1 MRPSKYADRELY
13 KTPIAMKIRR
23 KPHWLQKK
31 VTPADHAEMD
41 RLLRRLDLNTVCRQA
56 SCPNISECFR
66 QKQATFLIMGRD
78 CTRSCS
84 FCNVSSNRPA
94 PLDPGEPSRIAEAVM
109 SLDLEHVVITS
120 PTRDDLPDGGSGHF
134 AATVGSI
141 RETSPQAVI
150 ELLVPDFQGSRE
162 SLGTVLSAR
171 PDILGHNIETVPRL
185 YAVRAGA
192 DYERSLGLLK
202 AAGEIDP
209 SIPAKSGIMLGLGE
223 TREEI
228 LSTLA
233 DIHRTGCR
241 YISIGQYLAPS
252 RSHHPVAEYI
262 DPSEFERYR
271 EEALSLGFAHVES
284 APYVRSSYHADR
296 YKTHSS

>member
-1 MRPSKYADRELY
+1 
-13 KTPIAMKIRR
+13 MKIRR
-23 KPHWLQKK
+23 KPLWLQKK
-31 VTPADHAEMD
+31 VNPADHSEMD
-41 RLLRRLDLNTVCRQA
+41 RLLRRLELNTVCREA

-66 QKQATFLIMGRD
+66 QKQATFLIMGRN

-84 FCNVSSNRPA
+84 FCNVSSKVPS
-94 PLDPGEPSRIAEAVM
+94 PLDSAEPARVAEAVM
-109 SLDLEHVVITS
+109 TLELQHVVITS
-120 PTRDDLPDGGSGHF
+120 PTRDDLPDGGAKHF
-134 AATVGSI
+134 AATVAAI
-141 RETSPQAVI
+141 RTASPKSAI

-162 SLGTVLSAR
+162 SLATVLASV

-185 YAVRAGA
+185 YSIRAGA
-192 DYERSLGLLK
+192 DYQRSLSLLQ
-202 AAGEIDP
+202 AAGEIAP

-223 TREEI
+223 TREEV

-252 RSHHPVAEYI
+252 RSHHPVAEFI

-271 EEALSLGFAHVES
+271 TEALTIGFAHVES

-296 YKTHSS
+296 YTP

>member
-1 MRPSKYADRELY
+1 
-13 KTPIAMKIRR
+13 MKIRR

-31 VTPADHAEMD
+31 VSPADHSEMD
-41 RLLRRLDLNTVCRQA
+41 RLLRRLELNTVCREA
-56 SCPNISECFR
+56 ACPNISECFR
-66 QKQATFLIMGRD
+66 QKQATFLIMGRN

-84 FCNVSSNRPA
+84 FCNVSSNRPV
-94 PLDPGEPSRIAEAVM
+94 PLDPSEPSRIAEAVV
-109 SLDLEHVVITS
+109 SLSLEHVVITS
-120 PTRDDLPDGGSGHF
+120 PTRDDLRDGGAGHF
-134 AATVGSI
+134 AATVDAI
-141 RETSPQAVI
+141 RRASPQTAI
-150 ELLVPDFQGSRE
+150 ELLVPDFQGNRE
-162 SLGTVLSAR
+162 SLATVLSAK

-185 YAVRAGA
+185 YSVRAGA
-192 DYERSLGLLK
+192 DYQRSLSLLE
-202 AAGEIDP
+202 ASRELAP

-223 TREEI
+223 TREEV

-262 DPSEFERYR
+262 DPAEFERYR
-271 EEALSLGFAHVES
+271 EEALAMGFAHVES

-296 YKTHSS
+296 YKTHSRKA

>member
-1 MRPSKYADRELY
+1 
-13 KTPIAMKIRR
+13 MKIRR

-31 VTPADHAEMD
+31 VSPADHSEMD
-41 RLLRRLDLNTVCRQA
+41 RLLHRLDLNTVCREA

-84 FCNVSSNRPA
+84 FCNVSANRPA
-94 PLDPGEPSRIAEAVM
+94 PLDPSEPSRIAEAVV
-109 SLDLEHVVITS
+109 SLSLEHVVITS
-120 PTRDDLPDGGSGHF
+120 PTRDDLRDGGAGHF
-134 AATVGSI
+134 AATVDAI
-141 RETSPQAVI
+141 RRASPQTAI
-150 ELLVPDFQGSRE
+150 ELLVPDFQGNRE
-162 SLGTVLSAR
+162 SLATVLSAK

-185 YAVRAGA
+185 YSVRAGA
-192 DYERSLGLLK
+192 DYQRSLSLLE
-202 AAGEIDP
+202 ASRELAP

-223 TREEI
+223 TREEV

-262 DPSEFERYR
+262 DPAEFERYR
-271 EEALSLGFAHVES
+271 EEALATGFAHVES

-296 YKTHSS
+296 YKTHSRKA

>member
-1 MRPSKYADRELY
+1 
-13 KTPIAMKIRR
+13 MKIRR

-31 VTPADHAEMD
+31 VNPADHSEMD
-41 RLLRRLDLNTVCRQA
+41 RLLRRLDLNTVCREA

-94 PLDPGEPSRIAEAVM
+94 PLDPNEPSRIAEAVV
-109 SLDLEHVVITS
+109 SLELAHVVITS
-120 PTRDDLPDGGSGHF
+120 PTRDDLPDGGAGHF
-134 AATVGSI
+134 AATVDAI
-141 RETSPQAVI
+141 RRASPQTVI
-150 ELLVPDFQGSRE
+150 ELLVPDFRGSRE
-162 SLGTVLSAR
+162 SLATVLHAR

-185 YAVRAGA
+185 YSVRAGA
-192 DYERSLGLLK
+192 DYQRSLSLLE
-202 AAGEIDP
+202 ASRELAP

-223 TREEI
+223 TREEV
-228 LSTLA
+228 LSTLS

-252 RSHHPVAEYI
+252 RNHHPVAGFI
-262 DPSEFERYR
+262 DPTEFELYR
-271 EEALSLGFAHVES
+271 TEALAMGFAHVES

-296 YKTHSS
+296 YIH

>member
-1 MRPSKYADRELY
+1 MQQPNT
-13 KTPIAMKIRR
+13 TPIHMKIRR
-23 KPHWLQKK
+23 KPLWLQKK
-31 VTPADHAEMD
+31 VNPADHSEMD
-41 RLLRRLDLNTVCRQA
+41 RLLRRLELNTVCREA
-56 SCPNISECFR
+56 SCPNITECFR
-66 QKQATFLIMGRD
+66 QKQATFLIMGRE

-84 FCNVSSNRPA
+84 FCNVSSSVPS
-94 PLDPGEPSRIAEAVM
+94 PLDPAEPARVAEAVM
-109 SLDLEHVVITS
+109 TLELQHVVITS
-120 PTRDDLPDGGSGHF
+120 PTRDDLPDGGAGHF
-134 AATVGSI
+134 AATVEAI
-141 RETSPQAVI
+141 RRAAPKSAI

-162 SLGTVLSAR
+162 SLATVLACK

-185 YAVRAGA
+185 YSIRAGA
-192 DYERSLGLLK
+192 DYQRSLSLLE
-202 AAGEIDP
+202 AAREIAP

-223 TREEI
+223 TREEV

-271 EEALSLGFAHVES
+271 TEALSIGFAHVES

-296 YKTHSS
+296 YTP

>member
-1 MRPSKYADRELY
+1 
-13 KTPIAMKIRR
+13 
-23 KPHWLQKK
+23 
-31 VTPADHAEMD
+31 MD
-41 RLLRRLDLNTVCRQA
+41 RLLRRLELNTVCREA

-84 FCNVSSNRPA
+84 FCNVSAKVPS
-94 PLDPGEPSRIAEAVM
+94 PLDPAEPARVAEAVM
-109 SLDLEHVVITS
+109 TLELQHVVITS
-120 PTRDDLPDGGSGHF
+120 PTRDDLPDGGAGHF
-134 AATVGSI
+134 AATVAAI
-141 RETSPQAVI
+141 RRASPKSAI

-162 SLGTVLSAR
+162 SLATVLASG

-185 YAVRAGA
+185 YSIRAGA
-192 DYERSLGLLK
+192 NYQRSLSLLE
-202 AAGEIDP
+202 AAGEIAP

-223 TREEI
+223 TREEV
-228 LSTLA
+228 LSTLE
-233 DIHRTGCR
+233 DIHQTGCR

-252 RSHHPVAEYI
+252 RSHYPVAEYI

-271 EEALSLGFAHVES
+271 EEALAIGFAHVES

-296 YKTHSS
+296 YTP

>member
-1 MRPSKYADRELY
+1 
-13 KTPIAMKIRR
+13 MKIRR

-31 VTPADHAEMD
+31 VNPADHSEMD
-41 RLLRRLDLNTVCRQA
+41 RLLRRLDLNTVCREA

-94 PLDPGEPSRIAEAVM
+94 PLDPNEPSRIAEAVM
-109 SLDLEHVVITS
+109 SLSLEHVVVTS
-120 PTRDDLPDGGSGHF
+120 PTRDDLPDGGAGHF
-134 AATVGSI
+134 AATVDRI
-141 RETSPQAVI
+141 REISPQTVI

-162 SLGTVLSAR
+162 SLATVLSAK

-185 YAVRAGA
+185 YSVRAGA
-192 DYERSLGLLK
+192 DYQRSLSLLE
-202 AAGEIDP
+202 ASREMAP

-223 TREEI
+223 TREEV

-233 DIHRTGCR
+233 DIRRTGCR

-262 DPSEFERYR
+262 DPSEFELYR
-271 EEALSLGFAHVES
+271 KEALGMGFSHVES

-296 YKTHSS
+296 YKINSHKA